1 MNVLIVYAHPEP
13 TSFNGAMKDTA
24 VATLERGGHKVAVSD
39 LYAQGFNPVAGPW
52 DVTGR
57 QDPEAFNLA
66 LEQGY
71 AAENGLF
78 AEDVQAEIEKVK
90 AADFLLLQFPMW
102 WYSMPAILKGWVDR
116 VLAYKVAYG
125 LGEWWDNGPF
135 KGRRAMISIT
145 TGVSATAFYPDGRN
159 GDIERLL
166 WPMTAGTLRICGYD
180 VLPPYI
186 AYSVPWCGDAGRRAI
201 LEDYEKRLLRLESMK
216 PLYFHTLD
224 QFDDNSR
231 LKAGVE
237 PRTPMQHRG
246 AYLEWY
252 GEGVS

>member
-13 TSFNGAMKDTA
+13 TSFNAALKDIA
-24 VATLERGGHKVAVSD
+24 VDTLESEGHKVVVSD
-39 LYAQGFNPVAGPW
+39 LYAQKFNPVAGPW
-52 DVTGR
+52 DITEL
-57 QDPEAFNLA
+57 QNPDAFNLA
-66 LEQGY
+66 MEQGH
-71 AAENGLF
+71 AAENALF
-78 AEDVQAEIEKVK
+78 ASDIQAEIDKVK

-145 TGVSATAFYPDGRN
+145 TGVSDTAFYPDGRN

-166 WPMTAGTLRICGYD
+166 WPLTAGTLRICGYD
-180 VLPPYI
+180 VLPPFVS
-186 AYSVPWCGDAGRRAI
+186 YSVPWCGDEGRHAI
-201 LEDYEKRLLRLESMK
+201 LDRYRDRLLNLDQIK

-224 QFDDNSR
+224 QYGEDSR
-231 LKAGVE
+231 LKPEVE
-237 PRTPMQHRG
+237 PATPMQHRG
-246 AYLEWY
+246 PYLAWY
-252 GEGVS
+252 GSN